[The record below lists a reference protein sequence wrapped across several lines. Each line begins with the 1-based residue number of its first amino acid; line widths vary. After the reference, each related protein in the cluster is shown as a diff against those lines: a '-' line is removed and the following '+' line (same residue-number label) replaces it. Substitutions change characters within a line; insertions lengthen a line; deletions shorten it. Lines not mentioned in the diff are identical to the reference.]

1 MSDFTIQNELFWL
14 DFAEETAKI
23 REKEQLKLPYNFNLI
38 DELKATEDAHTRIL
52 LKLLSYRPAGEYVF
66 LKSFISM
73 MCAHNHGLE
82 FPHAKIHEPKI
93 TFNRE
98 HIDGLIEEE
107 THEYAIIIE
116 NKINWAADQNQQL
129 LRYLNT
135 VKQHS
140 VPEHNIF
147 VVYLTL
153 DGRKEV
159 SAISLPDWLKKR
171 LVNEKRFIEMNYR
184 DDILPWLKQD
194 ILPEIKIKEKLI
206 ESGVRQYI
214 DHLEGRL
221 NLRDSEKPIKAIMNK
236 IINEKLLQGKSI
248 CEQWETINRSI
259 ENIQNLQTD
268 LHNAYDDI
276 TNPVIDQWD
285 NISRKYYHNGE
296 THNELKRG
304 YYYQLFLTNISTNIH
319 FEWCPVSE
327 KDLFC
332 RSSYRMVLHVEE
344 PKNSR
349 LMNMLRLARID
360 ELTNKAKEYGYIL
373 TFDERGGVDAMYKE
387 YTTPDNTPFAA
398 LDDSNKAY
406 FLNGCYLE
414 VNTLKE
420 IIENT
425 FHKFDGENT
434 IIDDLCLA
442 MKECTGY
449 DWRRWT
455 DDEYGWDLVTDFNQN
470 THRIGIEGYFAVNK
484 DRKIEF
490 RSYITVWDAH
500 NWDIYEKELKEHYP
514 DYDQSIDKK
523 DTSNRVHLNLPAI
536 NIGNDLKSW
545 DKEKSNVINHLKE
558 TFEYMNQLTSKY

>member
-1 MSDFTIQNELFWL
+1 MSNFTIQNELFWL
-14 DFAEETAKI
+14 DFAEEVAKI
-23 REKEQLKLPYNFNLI
+23 REKERLKLPYNFNLI
-38 DELKATEDAHTRIL
+38 DELKANEDAHTRIL
-52 LKLLSYRPAGEYVF
+52 LKLLSYNPAGEYVF

-73 MCAHNHGLE
+73 MCTHNHGLE
-82 FPHAKIHEPKI
+82 FPHAKIHKPKI

-98 HIDGLIEEE
+98 HIDGLIEEA

-129 LRYLNT
+129 FRYFNT

-159 SAISLPDWLKKR
+159 SSISLPDWLKKR
-171 LVNEKRFIEMNYR
+171 LINEKRFIEMNYR
-184 DDILPWLKQD
+184 DNILPWLRQD
-194 ILPEIKIKEKLI
+194 ILPEIKIKENLI
-206 ESGVRQYI
+206 ECGVRQYI

-248 CEQWETINRSI
+248 CEQWETLNRSI

-276 TNPVIDQWD
+276 TNPIIDQWD
-285 NISRKYYHNGE
+285 NISRQYYHNVM

-304 YYYQLFLTNISTNIH
+304 YYQIFLTNISTNIH
-319 FEWCPVSE
+319 FEWCPISE

-332 RSSYRMVLHVEE
+332 RPSYRMVLHVEE

-349 LMNMLRLARID
+349 LMNVMRLERID
-360 ELTNKAKEYGYIL
+360 ELKDKAEEYGYIL
-373 TFDERGGVDAMYKE
+373 IFDESGGVDAICKE
-387 YTTPDNTPFAA
+387 YTTPNNTPFAA
-398 LDDSNKAY
+398 LDDFNKTH
-406 FLNGCYLE
+406 FLNECYRE

-455 DDEYGWDLVTDFNQN
+455 DDEYGWDLVTDFNQKS
-470 THRIGIEGYFAVNK
+470 HRIGIEGYFAVNT
-484 DRKIEF
+484 DRKVEF
-490 RSYITVWDAH
+490 RSYITVWNAH

-514 DYDQSIDKK
+514 DYDQSIDTK
-523 DTSNRVHLNLPAI
+523 DTSNRVYLNLPAI

-545 DKEKSNVINHLKE
+545 DKGKSNVINHLKE
-558 TFEYMNQLTSKY
+558 TFEYMTILTSKY